1 MVGWPYCDHG
11 YGIGWNRKLP
21 SKTRWASTEL
31 IDFLGWYAIFEPEPC
46 LSPNQISASIVISIS
61 ISASTFAYF
70 YLHVSIYIYRSIYTS
85 LCVQYLINILHL
97 SQYLHLPTS
106 SCFHLHLPTSIYIYL
121 LYRSIYTSLCVQY
134 LINIYICILMY
145 NTSMNRWIH
154 RSFYISKH
162 IHTYLKQNK
171 CTICNRTYGH
181 IDVT

>member
-70 YLHVSIYIYRSIYTS
+70 YLHVSIYIDQSIQAYVCNILLTSYIYLSISIYLLLVAS
-85 LCVQYLINILHL
+85 IYICLLL
-97 SQYLHLPTS
+97 
-106 SCFHLHLPTSIYIYL
+106 FTSIYYIDQSIQAYVCNIL
-121 LYRSIYTSLCVQY
+121 LTSTYVSWCTTHLWIDGFIDPFTYR
-134 LINIYICILMY
+134 NIF
-145 NTSMNRWIH
+145 IH
-154 RSFYISKH
+154 IW
-162 IHTYLKQNK
+162 NK
-171 CTICNRTYGH
+171 TNVRYATVRM
-181 IDVT
+181 VT